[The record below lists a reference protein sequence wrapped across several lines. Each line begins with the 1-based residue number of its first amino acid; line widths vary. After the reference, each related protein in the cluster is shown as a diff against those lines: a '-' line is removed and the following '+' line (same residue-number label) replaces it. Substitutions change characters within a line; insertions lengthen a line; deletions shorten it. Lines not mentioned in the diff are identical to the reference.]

1 MSIDDYLDGLLSG
14 SSEPSRKAIMK
25 LTRLIEN
32 FGAIMVKSTER
43 MEDYI
48 NTLDTR
54 ISTIEQSLGIASQRL
69 MVGRGTLAAAPMAAR
84 TAAPVATAPV
94 ATAPVATA
102 PVATAPVATAPSG
115 APNLSAA
122 PSGAPNLSAAPSGA
136 PNLSAAPGS
145 NVAAPS
151 LSGGGDNIPA
161 PTMPSGPGSGGI
173 SSADL
178 MNAAANL
185 QKAPE
190 QPAPGDPGALG
201 PAPVFSP
208 FGVSATD
215 IQDVKSGLT
224 KVDPDE
230 HRKERA
236 AATAGGSMPASQ
248 VLNMEV
254 KEALQKRKSKSED
267 DDEDDF
273 EPAPVAP
280 AAPQKS
286 TKQMKEA
293 LQGELRDAFSSL
305 LESDTQDEEE

>member
-1 MSIDDYLDGLLSG
+1 MIHVSIDDYLDGLLSG

-32 FGAIMVKSTER
+32 FGSIMVKSTER

-54 ISTIEQSLGIASQRL
+54 ISTIEQSLGIVSQRL
-69 MVGRGTLAAAPMAAR
+69 IVGKGARAQAPTAAAP
-84 TAAPVATAPV
+84 TAAAPTAAAP
-94 ATAPVATA
+94 TAAA
-102 PVATAPVATAPSG
+102 PAGAPNLSAAPAG

-122 PSGAPNLSAAPSGA
+122 PSLD
-136 PNLSAAPGS
+136 
-145 NVAAPS
+145 
-151 LSGGGDNIPA
+151 GGGANIPA
-161 PTMPSGPGSGGI
+161 PSMPNGSGSGV
-173 SSADL
+173 SNDDL
-178 MNAAANL
+178 MKAASNL

-190 QPAPGDPGALG
+190 QPAPGDPGAPG
-201 PAPVFSP
+201 AAPVFSP

-215 IQDVKSGLT
+215 IQDVRSGLT

-236 AATAGGSMPASQ
+236 ASTAGGSMPASM
-248 VLNMEV
+248 VLNAEV

-273 EPAPVAP
+273 VPAQAAP
-280 AAPQKS
+280 ASPQKS

>member
-1 MSIDDYLDGLLSG
+1 MIHVSIDDYLDGLLSG

-32 FGAIMVKSTER
+32 FGSIMVKSTER

-54 ISTIEQSLGIASQRL
+54 ISTIEQSLGIVSQRL
-69 MVGRGTLAAAPMAAR
+69 IVGKGARAQAPTAAAP
-84 TAAPVATAPV
+84 TAAAPTAAAP
-94 ATAPVATA
+94 TAAA
-102 PVATAPVATAPSG
+102 PAGAPNLSAAPAG

-122 PSGAPNLSAAPSGA
+122 PSLD
-136 PNLSAAPGS
+136 
-145 NVAAPS
+145 
-151 LSGGGDNIPA
+151 GGGANIPA
-161 PTMPSGPGSGGI
+161 PSMPNGSGSGV
-173 SSADL
+173 SNDDL
-178 MNAAANL
+178 MKAAANL

-190 QPAPGDPGALG
+190 QPAPGDPGAPG
-201 PAPVFSP
+201 AAPVFSP

-215 IQDVKSGLT
+215 IQDVRSGLT

-236 AATAGGSMPASQ
+236 ASTAGGSMPASM
-248 VLNMEV
+248 VLNAEV

-273 EPAPVAP
+273 VPAQAAP
-280 AAPQKS
+280 ASPQKS